1 MHQLLQLNVMVHLKY
16 AAKIRVKALIAAGLV
31 VTGLAACVGAP
42 VNTAVPPTPAIS
54 PTRIAQ
60 PPATVVPASGPTL
73 AASSQVALSFLNALP
88 NQVGRFTLA
97 KNPDDPSKPKLNYV
111 GTDSKTGA
119 VVGALATYQLNGK
132 QVKIALWLTVSTN
145 YALDRYNQEISYTKV
160 PIIPVEVGDQ
170 AMVAPT
176 NKAVDNFVGFDP
188 PMLAMLRFRN
198 IEIDVYP
205 TKDLTDAYSDF
216 TPTELTQVLQAM
228 FNALPK

>member
-1 MHQLLQLNVMVHLKY
+1 MHHLLQLNVMVHLKY
-16 AAKIRVKALIAAGLV
+16 SAKIRVKALIAAGLV

-42 VNTAVPPTPAIS
+42 VNT
-54 PTRIAQ
+54 
-60 PPATVVPASGPTL
+60 VVPASGATL

-88 NQVGRFTLA
+88 NQMGRFTLA
-97 KNPDDPSKPKLNYV
+97 KNPDDPSKPKMNYV

-119 VVGALATYQLNGK
+119 VVGAVATYQLNGK

-145 YALDRYNQEISYTKV
+145 YALDRYNQELSYTKV
-160 PIIPVEVGDQ
+160 PVIPVEVGDQ

-176 NKAVDNFVGFDP
+176 NKAVDNFVGIDP

-205 TKDLTDAYSDF
+205 TKELTDAYSDF